1 MRGVDI
7 GTLHSVDVSNVS
19 PEGGHVVSILIKGS
33 GAPAGVDVQADVFLR
48 THLSLKSTFVRLNP
62 F

>member
-1 MRGVDI
+1 
-7 GTLHSVDVSNVS
+7 VDVSNVS